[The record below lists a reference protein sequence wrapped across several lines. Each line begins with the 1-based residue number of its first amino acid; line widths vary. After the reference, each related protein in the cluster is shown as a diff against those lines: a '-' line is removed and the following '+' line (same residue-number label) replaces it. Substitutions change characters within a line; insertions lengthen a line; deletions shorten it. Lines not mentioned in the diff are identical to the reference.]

1 MKNVGIIP
9 NILKDN
15 DLAFTRKLIN
25 YLTEKDCNPVLQKE
39 IADKMELSEYG
50 LSDDDFFRKSEFVI
64 VLGGDGTMLRA
75 GAMSCKYNTPIVGIN
90 LGTVGFLIDVEVSS
104 AFLAIEKILA
114 GDYKIEK
121 RIMLNSVMT
130 LDGAEKECFTSLND
144 VCISK
149 GTYSKIINLNVYV
162 NDEYLAT
169 FRADGIII
177 ATPTGSTA
185 YNLSAG
191 GPIVKPDAQNI
202 VITPVCAHSFHAR
215 GIVVSGDD
223 VIKIVADDTT
233 RGEMF
238 IYADGDMRAN
248 FKNND
253 ILVVKKSQFY
263 TNIIKTTEGSFYD
276 TLRRKLV
283 RNEG

>member
-1 MKNVGIIP
+1 
-9 NILKDN
+9 
-15 DLAFTRKLIN
+15 
-25 YLTEKDCNPVLQKE
+25 
-39 IADKMELSEYG
+39 
-50 LSDDDFFRKSEFVI
+50 
-64 VLGGDGTMLRA
+64 
-75 GAMSCKYNTPIVGIN
+75 
-90 LGTVGFLIDVEVSS
+90 
-104 AFLAIEKILA
+104 
-114 GDYKIEK
+114 
-121 RIMLNSVMT
+121 MLNSVMT

-177 ATPTGSTA
+177 ATQ
-185 YNLSAG
+185 LLQHRIFQLG

-202 VITPVCAHSFHAR
+202 VITLSNAHSFYAR

-248 FKNND
+248 FKNN
-253 ILVVKKSQFY
+253 VY
-263 TNIIKTTEGSFYD
+263 TG
-276 TLRRKLV
+276 
-283 RNEG
+283 